1 MIMNAPVG
9 SPEGRVDITVI
20 FATANRAEL
29 LAQTLGH
36 LESLD
41 TSGLTWQLIVIDNG
55 SKDATPD
62 VLAAARHRLPLI
74 ALSQPEP
81 GKNRALNLGLPHA
94 AGELVVFT
102 DDDVIPDRDWLQ
114 VLAAASRRWPAHDV
128 FAGRIT
134 PRFPDA
140 TPAWMRQHPFSGA
153 AYARFELPQEEG
165 PTEKLALG
173 PNFAVRR
180 CVVARHRFSEAI
192 GPNAAQR
199 NYAMGSET
207 EYLHRVQR
215 AGHNTIY
222 VPSARVQHV
231 IQSTQTTPEWLLGRS
246 FRLGRGLTRLGFVN
260 PLKRPHLRGMPLQM
274 VPTVVRTWLRYRV
287 SPLLGWHRHFDV
299 AIEYQF
305 LRGSLHELRLLAQED
320 GAR

>member
-1 MIMNAPVG
+1 MTTPSH
-9 SPEGRVDITVI
+9 SPEAPVDITVI
-20 FATANRAEL
+20 FATANRATL

-36 LESLD
+36 FEALD
-41 TSGLTWQLIVIDNG
+41 TRGLTWQLIVVDNG
-55 SKDATPD
+55 SKDTTPD
-62 VLAAARHRLPLI
+62 VLATAGQRLPLI

-94 AGELVVFT
+94 AGELIVFT
-102 DDDVIPDRDWLQ
+102 DDDVVPGRDWLQ
-114 VLAAASRRWPAHDV
+114 ILAAASRRWPTHDV

-153 AYARFELPQEEG
+153 AYARFELSQEEG
-165 PTEKLALG
+165 PTDKLALG

-180 CVVARHRFSEAI
+180 CVIERHQFSEAI
-192 GPNAAQR
+192 GPNTGQR

-215 AGHNTIY
+215 AGHTTIY
-222 VPSARVQHV
+222 VPAARVEHV
-231 IQSTQTTPEWLLGRS
+231 IQSNQTTPEWLLGRS

-260 PLKRPHLRGMPLQM
+260 SVKGPRLFGTPVQLL
-274 VPTVVRTWLRYRV
+274 PTVGRTWLRYRL

-299 AIEYQF
+299 ALEYQF
-305 LRGSLHELRLLAQED
+305 LRGSLHELRLLAQEQ
-320 GAR
+320 GAQ